1 MILLKGLKKYFGRL
15 KVLDGINLEVPTGDT
30 VVVLGRSGVGK
41 SVLLKCIVGLLKPT
55 EGEVWVSGIRVDTA
69 DWGTLSKLRKRFG
82 FVFQGAALF
91 DWMTVLENVKLPLV
105 ESGVKGTE
113 ATERAMRALEH
124 VGLQDAYS
132 KYPSEL
138 SGGMRKRVGIA
149 RAIVV
154 DPEYIFYDEPTSG
167 LDPMTSRMIYDL
179 MEALDEELDATT
191 VIISHDVVLAKRFGH
206 RVVFLE
212 RGKIAY
218 DGPISGAASSPEFA
232 RFLGE
237 EFVRL
242 VR

>member
-1 MILLKGLKKYFGRL
+1 
-15 KVLDGINLEVPTGDT
+15 
-30 VVVLGRSGVGK
+30 
-41 SVLLKCIVGLLKPT
+41 
-55 EGEVWVSGIRVDTA
+55 
-69 DWGTLSKLRKRFG
+69 
-82 FVFQGAALF
+82 
-91 DWMTVLENVKLPLV
+91 VKLPLV
-105 ESGVKGTE
+105 ESGVREPE

-124 VGLQDAYS
+124 VGLQDAHA

-206 RVVFLE
+206 RVIFLE
-212 RGKIAY
+212 GGKIAY
-218 DGPISGAASSPEFA
+218 DGPITGASASPEFS
-232 RFLGE
+232 RFLGK

>member
-1 MILLKGLKKYFGRL
+1 MKKYFGKL
-15 KVLDGINLEVPTGDT
+15 KVLDGIDMEIPTGDT

-41 SVLLKCIVGLLKPT
+41 SVLLKCIVGLIKPT
-55 EGEVWVSGIRVDTA
+55 EGEVWVNGVRVDTA
-69 DWGTLSKLRKRFG
+69 NWGTLSRLRKKFG

-91 DWMTVLENVKLPLV
+91 DWMTVLENVRLPLV
-105 ESGVKGTE
+105 ESGVKEPE
-113 ATERAMRALEH
+113 ATERAMRALKH
-124 VGLQDAYS
+124 VGLQDAHA

-154 DPEYIFYDEPTSG
+154 DPKYIFYDEPTSG

-191 VIISHDVVLAKRFGH
+191 VIISHDVVLARRFGR

-212 RGKIAY
+212 NGRIAY
-218 DGPISGAASSPEFA
+218 DGPITGASSSPELV
-232 RFLGE
+232 RFLGR
-237 EFVRL
+237 EFVKL